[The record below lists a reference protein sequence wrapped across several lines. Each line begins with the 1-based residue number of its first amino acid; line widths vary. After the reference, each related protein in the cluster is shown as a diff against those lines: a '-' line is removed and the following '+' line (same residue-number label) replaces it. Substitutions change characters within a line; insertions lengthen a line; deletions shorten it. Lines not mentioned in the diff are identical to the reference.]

1 LKETLK
7 LLKAEKKKLEKVKGH
22 YDAIYDCVDSILYY
36 INSAID
42 TVDEL
47 EGRLKKKGAKK

>member
-1 LKETLK
+1 MKETLK

-47 EGRLKKKGAKK
+47 EERLKKKGAKK